1 MATYPATMAARAAVP
16 IIRVAII
23 MGSPPLVVLLRG
35 EQEKNGANRSRP
47 EKCREGNID
56 TICSSMTP

>member
-16 IIRVAII
+16 IISVAII

-35 EQEKNGANRSRP
+35 EQEKNEASRSRP
-47 EKCREGNID
+47 EKLREGKIV
-56 TICSSMTP
+56 TICSHMTP